1 MNHYECINDRLTK
14 IEKLLLSQKK
24 SLTFNEVVEYT
35 GFKPSY
41 LYKLT
46 SSYSIPYSKPGGGKL
61 FFDKDEIDRW
71 LLETNR
77 ILTESDLDQEAS
89 NFLLRNRK

>member
-1 MNHYECINDRLTK
+1 MDHYENINDRLTK

-24 SLTFNEVVEYT
+24 SMTFNEVVEYT

-46 SSYSIPYSKPGGGKL
+46 STFSIPYSKPGGGKL

-77 ILTESDLDQEAS
+77 VRTESDLDQAAS
-89 NFLLRNRK
+89 DFLLRKRK